1 MGSHRTRVVHLAC
14 IAAIAAA
21 TACGSS
27 GSSGSSGYD
36 DGVRQRFV
44 AACTEA
50 SSGRETAC
58 RAAYEC
64 ITKRVPFADFKAA
77 DDAVAAGRAVDP
89 KTAQVLVQC
98 AAQSTPSP

>member
-1 MGSHRTRVVHLAC
+1 MGSHRTRVAHLAC

-27 GSSGSSGYD
+27 GSGGYD

-58 RAAYEC
+58 KAAYEC